1 MAVLIA
7 AAELQQDGKLVG
19 RSNIMK
25 HLQGHED
32 QEVKSVSEYRVRKC
46 LDKLQKEYRSAYE
59 MQQGIYEARLQE
71 RDEEIASLKEKL
83 SKGPAHE

>member
-1 MAVLIA
+1 MSAKNMDEIAEVLKT
-7 AAELQQDGKLVG
+7 LRFKKKLIGGVDE
-19 RSNIMK
+19 MDVWK
-25 HLQGHED
+25 
-32 QEVKSVSEYRVRKC
+32 K

-71 RDEEIASLKEKL
+71 RDAEIASLKEKL

>member
-1 MAVLIA
+1 MSAKNMDDIA
-7 AAELQQDGKLVG
+7 
-19 RSNIMK
+19 
-25 HLQGHED
+25 
-32 QEVKSVSEYRVRKC
+32 EVFKTLHFKKKIIGGVDEMDVWKK